1 MRNAITGEIKSQ
13 TGTLIGDLARTQ
25 GLTGQ
30 LTQEVC
36 LIGNLA
42 TAYTSASVKYEGEYE
57 VIPTVEGL
65 ELETRDKYMTD
76 DVKIRAI
83 PFYEVSNQSGG
94 NTVYIAGDL
103 EME

>member
-1 MRNAITGEIKSQ
+1 MTSAITGEVKCR
-13 TGTLIGDLARTQ
+13 TGTLVGTH

-30 LTQEVC
+30 LMQEAYLV
-36 LIGNLA
+36 GNLA
-42 TAYTSASVKYEGEYE
+42 TAYVSASSKYEGEYE
-57 VIPTVEGL
+57 VTPTVEGL
-65 ELETRDKYMTD
+65 TLDTRDKYMTD